1 MSDFEKIN
9 AGVKQSI
16 SARRKAA
23 TKRIALV
30 VLCVLLAMAFFIG
43 LKAIGFISL
52 TFMVILMAIAV
63 CIGAFKTGWICRDI
77 KF

>member
-1 MSDFEKIN
+1 MSDYEKIN
-9 AGVKQSI
+9 AGVKLAM

-23 TKRIALV
+23 VKKIILV
-30 VLCVLLAMAFFIG
+30 LVKILAAMGFFIG

-52 TFMVILMAIAV
+52 TFMVILMAITV
-63 CIGAFKTGWICRDI
+63 CIGAFNTGWICRDI